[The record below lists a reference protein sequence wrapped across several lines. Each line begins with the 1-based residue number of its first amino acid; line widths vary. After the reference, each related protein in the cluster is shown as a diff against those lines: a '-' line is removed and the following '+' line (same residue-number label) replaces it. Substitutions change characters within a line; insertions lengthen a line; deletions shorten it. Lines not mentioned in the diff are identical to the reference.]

1 MKSILRRTITISV
14 ALAIAMA
21 ALPSASAQAAVDPII
36 ARAKGFEIRQ
46 HDLDQVLATAAAND
60 PRGELPPDAGVRSLT
75 HLIEIQLVLTHATE
89 AEKADGKKNAD
100 SRVAYILQTL
110 GSSEMQV
117 RLNRTQMT
125 EDDLRLSL
133 SREMSAEESLTRQ
146 LGIHVTDADAKK
158 IFDANPGGYDT
169 PGVARIREILLLTTS
184 DYSTSAAPPLPA
196 ATVQAKRTLIDNL
209 LERIRAGEDFATL
222 ATKYNE
228 DPISKE
234 AGGILAFT
242 KDQMEFGDLALSMKP
257 GQISG
262 VLTNQDGFRIFQLI
276 EIIPPKKGE
285 FSAVA
290 AQIKRGLIADETK
303 TLAPAYIKGLW
314 KEMGVE
320 IMDPKLKAQLAANE
334 AENEASAQRAAEADA
349 KARAEAD
356 SPAQKAAEAK
366 VFGAAASAS
375 PAAQ

>member
-1 MKSILRRTITISV
+1 
-14 ALAIAMA
+14 MA
-21 ALPSASAQAAVDPII
+21 SLPRASAQPAVDPIV
-36 ARAKGFEIRQ
+36 ARASGFEIRR

-75 HLIEIQLVLTHATE
+75 HLIEIQLVLTHATQ
-89 AEKADGKKNAD
+89 AEMADGKKNAD
-100 SRVAYILQTL
+100 SRLAYILQTL
-110 GSSEMQV
+110 GPSEMQV

-146 LGIHVTDADAKK
+146 LGIRVTDADAKK
-158 IFDANPGGYDT
+158 IFDANPAAYDT
-169 PGVARIREILLLTTS
+169 PQVARIREILLLTTS

-196 ATVQAKRTLIDNL
+196 ATIQAKRTLIDNL
-209 LERIRAGEDFATL
+209 LKRIRAGEDFTTL
-222 ATKYNE
+222 AAKYNE
-228 DPISKE
+228 DPISKD

-276 EIIPPKKGE
+276 EIIPPKKGDS
-285 FSAVA
+285 SAVA

-303 TLAPAYIKGLW
+303 TLAPPYIKRLW

-320 IMDPKLKAQLAANE
+320 IIDPKLKAQLAANE

-356 SPAQKAAEAK
+356 TPAQKAAEAK
-366 VFGAAASAS
+366 VFGPAASPS
-375 PAAQ
+375 PAAP